1 MKVILK
7 QSVKSLGK
15 AGEIVEASN
24 GYARNFL
31 IPRGLAVE
39 VNSKN
44 MNDLKNMIGR
54 LETPEGRVDMI
65 LDTDAYNEID
75 DQFAVAWAA
84 LENGNK
90 IDLLSINAAPFFN
103 SRSTSPKD
111 GMEKSYN
118 EIGNIL
124 SLIENSGLKY
134 SVKPTSV
141 PYYKGADTYL
151 PDKKTPVVTDASE
164 NIVKTVSESKGTV
177 YVVAIGAITN
187 VASAILMKPEI
198 VDNMVVVWL
207 GGHGHDLGWTD
218 EFNMRQDMLATRI
231 VMTSGIPL
239 VQIPCECVASTFA
252 ISAPELKEYLIGK
265 NPLAD
270 YLANN
275 VLLAQKNAQDV
286 KWARILWDVVAIGW
300 LLNDNSRFMLSRIM
314 PTYTPT
320 DDFKYEIKVDAFD
333 SNYVFWVNRTLLM
346 TDLIDKLIK

>member
-1 MKVILK
+1 MNINEVLADIKNGVKKKV
-7 QSVKSLGK
+7 
-15 AGEIVEASN
+15 
-24 GYARNFL
+24 
-31 IPRGLAVE
+31 
-39 VNSKN
+39 
-44 MNDLKNMIGR
+44 
-54 LETPEGRVDMI
+54 I
-65 LDTDAYNEID
+65 LDTDTYNEID

-164 NIVKTVSESKGTV
+164 NIVKTVSESKETV

-207 GGHGHDLGWTD
+207 GGHAWHAPHTR
-218 EFNMRQDMLATRI
+218 EFNMVQDVPAAQVILD
-231 VMTSGIPL
+231 SGVPF
-239 VQIPCECVASTFA
+239 VQIPCTGVCDYLSVTV
-252 ISAPELKEYLIGK
+252 PELKAYLLGR
-265 NPLAD
+265 NTLCD
-270 YLANN
+270 YLVNIVEGYANGSSYCWSKVIWDISALA
-275 VLLAQKNAQDV
+275 VLFSDSYAEK
-286 KWARILWDVVAIGW
+286 VV
-300 LLNDNSRFMLSRIM
+300 M
-314 PTYTPT
+314 PTPILTSDCLY
-320 DDFKYEIKVDAFD
+320 AFD
-333 SNYVFWVNRTLLM
+333 NARHHMILVRSLRREKIFADIFDILTEGKSRM
-346 TDLIDKLIK
+346 